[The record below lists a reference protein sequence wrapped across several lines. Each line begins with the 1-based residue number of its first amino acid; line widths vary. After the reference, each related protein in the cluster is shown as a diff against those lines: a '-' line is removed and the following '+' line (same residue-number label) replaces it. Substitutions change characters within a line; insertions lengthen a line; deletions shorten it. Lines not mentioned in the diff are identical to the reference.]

1 MKNLFATLF
10 CMLVALTFAYS
21 QNPPASPRVTA
32 ENGNI
37 KIVYGQPSKKGRVI
51 FGAEGSQSLEK
62 YGKVWRTGANEATV
76 ITFKKDGKLGGKDV
90 KAGDY
95 AFFTIPGEKE
105 WVVILNS
112 EVKQWGAYNYKQD
125 KDVLR
130 VTVPATTSSSPVEK
144 LTIEAKDNAIV
155 LGWDTA
161 GFSVPVKF

>member
-1 MKNLFATLF
+1 
-10 CMLVALTFAYS
+10 
-21 QNPPASPRVTA
+21 
-32 ENGNI
+32 
-37 KIVYGQPSKKGRVI
+37 
-51 FGAEGSQSLEK
+51 
-62 YGKVWRTGANEATV
+62 
-76 ITFKKDGKLGGKDV
+76 V

-105 WVVILNS
+105 WVIILNS

-130 VTVPATTSSSPVEK
+130 VTVPATTSASPVEK